1 MPNYSES
8 VIPNARAA
16 KDASSTGGTTQTT
29 LVCGVVSA
37 IATACDSSTYSISTS
52 VVGASST
59 DLQYI
64 LEVLH
69 TGGFTAAV
77 VGTNL
82 VVSWGN
88 A

>member
-8 VIPNARAA
+8 LISNARAA
-16 KDASSTGGTTQTT
+16 KDASSTGSSTQTT
-29 LVCGVVSA
+29 LVVLVVRA
-37 IATACDSSTYSISTS
+37 IAAACGTSAYTASVSISGATS
-52 VVGASST
+52 V

-69 TGGFTAAV
+69 TCGYSTQIT
-77 VGTNL
+77 GTTL
-82 VVSWGN
+82 VISWI